1 MERRVKY
8 ALKARFSVSALMGFM
23 VNYATRMPTC
33 VSWAFVKTMLNAPMA
48 TAPIILAYVLGDR
61 CKDFCSNNSTC
72 KVSGLGSFKAL
83 KH

>member
-33 VSWAFVKTMLNAPMA
+33 VSWAFVKTMPNAPMA
-48 TAPIILAYVLGDR
+48 TAPIILAYVVPGLLGTIVI
-61 CKDFCSNNSTC
+61 KIYTNANQ
-72 KVSGLGSFKAL
+72 AL
-83 KH
+83 V